1 MFDNGT
7 ITQMSPA
14 LKNFSNP
21 SEIFVNPA
29 DYKAMGINEGK
40 PVTLINGEKS
50 ISITIKPDQ
59 KIPRSIAFGYLNQ
72 DGVDLRTLLTDGAE
86 SIDIRIDPTA
96 KAN

>member
-40 PVTLINGEKS
+40 PVTLINGEK
-50 ISITIKPDQ
+50 INKYHYQARPKNTPFH
-59 KIPRSIAFGYLNQ
+59 R
-72 DGVDLRTLLTDGAE
+72 LRLFK
-86 SIDIRIDPTA
+86 SRWS
-96 KAN
+96 